1 MTITKK
7 TSTKPTKNIS
17 KTKSSSNFSDDEKA
31 AMKERYLELKTHKN
45 DGEKL
50 LLAKIAE
57 MPAADR
63 IMATKL
69 HEIMK
74 EHAPMLT
81 PKTWYGMP
89 AYANK
94 DGKVV
99 CFFQSAAK
107 FKYRYATL
115 GFQDAA
121 NLDEGNMWATSF
133 ALKKISPAD
142 EKKIIELVKR
152 AVK

>member
-1 MTITKK
+1 MPTTKK
-7 TSTKPTKNIS
+7 TTSTKS
-17 KTKSSSNFSDDEKA
+17 RENFSDEEKA
-31 AMKERYLELKTHKN
+31 AMKERYLELKAHKN

-57 MPAADR
+57 MPASDR
-63 IMATKL
+63 VMATKL

-74 EHAPMLT
+74 KHAPMLT

-89 AYANK
+89 AYATK
-94 DGKVV
+94 EGKIV
-99 CFFQSAAK
+99 CFFQTGAK
-107 FKYRYATL
+107 FKYRYSTL

-121 NLDEGNMWATSF
+121 NLDEGNMWATSY
-133 ALKKISPAD
+133 ALIKLTPAD

>member
-1 MTITKK
+1 MKK
-7 TSTKPTKNIS
+7 TVASEKQ
-17 KTKSSSNFSDDEKA
+17 FSEDEKA
-31 AMKERYLELKTHKN
+31 AMKERYLELKANKN

-57 MPAADR
+57 MPAADKV
-63 IMATKL
+63 MAAKL
-69 HEIMK
+69 HEIIK
-74 EHAPMLT
+74 THAPMLT

-99 CFFQSAAK
+99 CFFQTGAK
-107 FKYRYATL
+107 FKYRYSTL

-121 NLDEGNMWATSF
+121 NLDDGTMWPTSF

-142 EKKIIELVKR
+142 EKKIIELIKK